1 MKKYDNPINK
11 KVLVSIHGILERL
24 KYISLFVNALFLIQ
38 GILLKNWKIIG
49 FQTSFGFVNMGY
61 DCLKYDTTNY
71 KSFWNQNFLMEHPVH
86 RLDAYYL
93 VTIGSW

>member
-38 GILLKNWKIIG
+38 SVLLKNW
-49 FQTSFGFVNMGY
+49 NNLLL
-61 DCLKYDTTNY
+61 LK
-71 KSFWNQNFLMEHPVH
+71 
-86 RLDAYYL
+86 
-93 VTIGSW
+93 